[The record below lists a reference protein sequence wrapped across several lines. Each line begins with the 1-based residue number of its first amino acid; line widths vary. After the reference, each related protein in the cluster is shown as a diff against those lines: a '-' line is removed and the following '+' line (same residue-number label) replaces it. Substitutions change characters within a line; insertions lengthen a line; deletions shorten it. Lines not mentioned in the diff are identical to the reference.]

1 MDDANILVVAF
12 DTDAAAREG
21 VRNLEAAGFTHE
33 QLGIIHKDNS
43 GAAVVENEVHGHDH
57 GAAASKDAAGGV
69 VVGGILG
76 AAASLVI
83 PGAGPVIA
91 AGIIG
96 TTLLGAATGAVSG
109 GVLGALT
116 GLGVPKEQAEVY
128 NRDFESG
135 RSLVTVK
142 GAGTRHAEAEQ
153 ILRQAATVR

>member
-1 MDDANILVVAF
+1 MDDASALVVAF
-12 DTDAAAREG
+12 DSDVAARDA
-21 VRNLEAAGFTHE
+21 VRNLEAAGFSHD
-33 QLGIIHKDNS
+33 QLGMIHKDTAT
-43 GAAVVENEVHGHDH
+43 GAPTDGEVVGHDH
-57 GAAASKDAAGGV
+57 GAAAGKDAAGGV

-96 TTLLGAATGAVSG
+96 TTLLGAATGAVTG

-116 GLGVPKEQAEVY
+116 GLGVPIEEAEGY

-135 RSLVTVK
+135 RTLVTVK
-142 GAGTRHAEAEQ
+142 ETGARRAEAEQ
-153 ILRQAATVR
+153 ILRQGALAR

>member
-1 MDDANILVVAF
+1 MEDANTLVVAF

-33 QLGIIHKDNS
+33 QVGIIHKDNG

-57 GAAASKDAAGGV
+57 SAAAGKDAAGGV

-116 GLGVPKEQAEVY
+116 GLGVPTEQAEVY

-142 GAGTRHAEAEQ
+142 DAGTRRAEAEQ
-153 ILRQAATVR
+153 ILRQAAVVR